1 MLDFKFVKGVD
12 ALIFTCYDCQVV
24 ASGDNAKL
32 SKIVVDISFERC
44 DNNLVG
50 KLILLNQIKNNF

>member
-12 ALIFTCYDCQVV
+12 ALIFTCYDYQVV
-24 ASGDNAKL
+24 TFGDNEKL
-32 SKIVVDISFERC
+32 SKIIIDISFGRC

>member
-12 ALIFTCYDCQVV
+12 ALIFTCYDYQVV

-44 DNNLVG
+44 DNNSVG

>member
-12 ALIFTCYDCQVV
+12 TLIFTCYDYQVV
-24 ASGDNAKL
+24 TSGDNAKL
-32 SKIVVDISFERC
+32 SKIIVDIPFERC